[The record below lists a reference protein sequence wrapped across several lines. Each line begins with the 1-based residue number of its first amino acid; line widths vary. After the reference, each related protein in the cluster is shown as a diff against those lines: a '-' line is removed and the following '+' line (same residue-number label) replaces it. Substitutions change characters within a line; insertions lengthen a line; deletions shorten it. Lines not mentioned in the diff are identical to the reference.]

1 MPILS
6 ENEINNLPQNTLV
19 NLLSTNGN
27 EGSSSYNTL
36 KDLNIKNY
44 EKTNINS
51 INNIVSAIN
60 KNLTELN
67 LIQNQLNTLNN
78 VNQDALLKKD
88 QLIRLENDDLTKQ
101 LRELES
107 IQSIIANKSRYI
119 DQSNNVI
126 FKQDKDIKFLYI
138 SAFFAFIIF
147 VLIILYVLTYIS
159 INFFIT
165 TIIIIIILY
174 LSYSIYYYN
183 FMYVKSSTD
192 ALFDKS
198 GSRIYNA
205 VSKLDNYIEQ
215 EIEYNLGLF
224 NNKNEWVENNCD
236 CENSD
241 KDNSNNNDYNNKGTE
256 YSGSKEIPGNF
267 YYDGTAPKQ
276 LLPSDIDL
284 EPKDRINWVDYSGD
298 GNPKYIPYINSTLYD
313 NNNFYNAKNIK
324 NDPELQKNR
333 YNPNFLVNNV
343 TLTDN

>member
-1 MPILS
+1 MSVLS
-6 ENEINNLPQNTLV
+6 ENDINNLPRDSLV
-19 NLLSTNGN
+19 NLLSTYGT
-27 EGSSSYNTL
+27 EGSASYNTL
-36 KDLNIKNY
+36 KNQNIKNY
-44 EKTNINS
+44 EKTNTNS

-101 LRELES
+101 LKELES
-107 IQSIIANKSRYI
+107 IQSIIANKSRHI
-119 DQSNNVI
+119 DQSNDII
-126 FKQDKDIKFLYI
+126 FKQEKDIKFLYI

-147 VLIILYVLTYIS
+147 ILIILYGLTYIQV
-159 INFFIT
+159 NFFT
-165 TIIIIIILY
+165 TILIVIVISY

-198 GSRIYNA
+198 RPRIYNA
-205 VSKLDNYIEQ
+205 ISKLDNYIQQ
-215 EIEYNLGLF
+215 EIEYDLGLF
-224 NNKNEWVENNCD
+224 NYKNEWVENNCE
-236 CENSD
+236 CND
-241 KDNSNNNDYNNKGTE
+241 KNNSNDSNDFTDKGTE

-276 LLPSDIDL
+276 LLPSDIPL

-298 GNPKYIPYINSTLYD
+298 GNPKYLPEINATLYD
-313 NNNFYNAKNIK
+313 NNNFYNVKNIK
-324 NDPELQKNR
+324 NDPELQKHK